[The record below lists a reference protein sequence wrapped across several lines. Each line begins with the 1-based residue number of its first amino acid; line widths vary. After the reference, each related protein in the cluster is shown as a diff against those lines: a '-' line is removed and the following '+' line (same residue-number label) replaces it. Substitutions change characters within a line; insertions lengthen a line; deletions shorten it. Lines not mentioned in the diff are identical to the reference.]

1 MSLKEH
7 FNGVGNCL
15 LVPKNFPR
23 HCLICYDYAKV
34 ASVHF
39 SFGQEQELCH
49 IAIQVPMVQGASA
62 KMCMFVLGLKGRQ
75 HATDQFRLKHIMH
88 LFLSGILT
96 IANAKKN

>member
-1 MSLKEH
+1 
-7 FNGVGNCL
+7 
-15 LVPKNFPR
+15 
-23 HCLICYDYAKV
+23 
-34 ASVHF
+34 
-39 SFGQEQELCH
+39 
-49 IAIQVPMVQGASA
+49 MVQEASA